1 LALIKRG
8 TSTGNLPVVTQY
20 TNEPAVTGGNP
31 ILATNSNNGTNLL
44 FNDILG
50 TTIGSLQIDKFTST
64 NLTAFGVP
72 TNNDQRVTN
81 NELFF
86 TGKPKIEGLG
96 YVFLFRN
103 YRANL
108 GQIEPAK
115 LTKELATESEFT
127 NGKWQTADPLG
138 YPDGWNNLAYVN
150 NGVTDNIDMFG
161 LANMTTQQQRKVI
174 NALINTS
181 RSSVGH
187 AQRAEAL
194 LNATAKTNNL
204 ADYLG
209 ASANTISTLVE
220 HLPDGTPGK
229 QAFETLNNLVSA
241 GNSISQAINQA
252 RSNDP
257 RFITT
262 ILDASGVG
270 NIPGIGS
277 YIDFINGSIN
287 AIAGGLESIKVD
299 LIMQNIDLID
309 DPIMGDIPLN
319 RIISGEWLV
328 PINIFNA
335 ELRRLEE

>member
-1 LALIKRG
+1 VGCKQLQDYFQLVE
-8 TSTGNLPVVTQY
+8 T
-20 TNEPAVTGGNP
+20 P
-31 ILATNSNNGTNLL
+31 ILASHKGTKTQGVL
-44 FNDILG
+44 FNDMLG
-50 TTIGSLQIDKFTST
+50 TTIGTLQMDKFNSFKRD
-64 NLTAFGVP
+64 AFGKLFA
-72 TNNDQRVTN
+72 NSTN
-81 NELFF
+81 NEYNMF
-86 TGKPKIEGLG
+86 TGKPNVAGLG
-96 YVFLFRN
+96 YAFLFRN

-108 GQIEPAK
+108 
-115 LTKELATESEFT
+115 
-127 NGKWQTADPLG
+127 GKWQTADPLG